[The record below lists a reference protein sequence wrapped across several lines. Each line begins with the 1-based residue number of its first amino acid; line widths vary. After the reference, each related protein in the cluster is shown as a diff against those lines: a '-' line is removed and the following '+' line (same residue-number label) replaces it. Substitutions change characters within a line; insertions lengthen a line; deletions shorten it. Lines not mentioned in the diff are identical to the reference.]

1 MAKKKKSIIPAW
13 LQIAIVLIIIVGVPC
28 SLVFYQ
34 SSKSGLSVSQVLSS
48 ISKKSSEKVE
58 VTNSVGEIVDYP
70 QFLFPQPIG
79 DPITSKPLIANLAV
93 VDMNGDG
100 LDDIVVADIASN
112 SISIILQSKTGPF
125 QEIKIASDV
134 LAPSHVQAFDFDK
147 DGKLDILVSCLGML
161 FPNNDKIGSIIYL
174 HNDGDLKFTKHILID
189 HIARAS
195 DVRVGDMDGD
205 GDNDLVVSEFG
216 YDDGE
221 TRWMENLGN
230 LKFKSHILQSLSGG
244 INCEIADFNNDG
256 NLDIALL
263 VSQEWEEIYLFM
275 NDGKGN
281 FKPKLIWGSTN
292 SDFGSS
298 SINLVDLD
306 KDGDMDILYTNGDAF
321 DYLPPRP
328 RPWHGIQWLEN
339 KGGLNFEMHRLT
351 DFGGATFARAI
362 DVDHDGDMDI
372 FAISAYNLWD
382 KPESQSFIWL
392 ENVGGMKYVK
402 HPVSNHPTH
411 LITLGAGD
419 FNQDKEIDFVT
430 GGMHTYPPFD
440 RMGRITLWINKW
452 SEVMGKVK

>member
-1 MAKKKKSIIPAW
+1 MELPGNVNSSRLILIVWGLNYIQKVEKSGSSQWIYGNSNYNSPSEMAKKKKSIIPAW

-174 HNDGDLKFTKHILID
+174 HNDGDLKFTKHVLIPK
-189 HIARAS
+189 
-195 DVRVGDMDGD
+195 
-205 GDNDLVVSEFG
+205 
-216 YDDGE
+216 
-221 TRWMENLGN
+221 N
-230 LKFKSHILQSLSGG
+230 LKSV
-244 INCEIADFNNDG
+244 A
-256 NLDIALL
+256 
-263 VSQEWEEIYLFM
+263 
-275 NDGKGN
+275 
-281 FKPKLIWGSTN
+281 
-292 SDFGSS
+292 
-298 SINLVDLD
+298 
-306 KDGDMDILYTNGDAF
+306 
-321 DYLPPRP
+321 
-328 RPWHGIQWLEN
+328 
-339 KGGLNFEMHRLT
+339 
-351 DFGGATFARAI
+351 
-362 DVDHDGDMDI
+362 
-372 FAISAYNLWD
+372 
-382 KPESQSFIWL
+382 
-392 ENVGGMKYVK
+392 
-402 HPVSNHPTH
+402 
-411 LITLGAGD
+411 
-419 FNQDKEIDFVT
+419 
-430 GGMHTYPPFD
+430 
-440 RMGRITLWINKW
+440 
-452 SEVMGKVK
+452 